1 MVTMRWMPLAILFA
15 ATWVGTSLTV
25 TIAAEAPVRE
35 PATACAPGAV
45 PLLIVGSFH
54 MAGSTQDA
62 VQRSPADMTTPA
74 RRAELDA
81 LVQSLSRFGP
91 TRVAIESSRTSTVW
105 NDRYAAWPRG
115 APPPG
120 TNEIE
125 LLAFPVARAAKLA
138 ALSPVDYPM
147 WMDGTQAIDRQEP
160 RAGGAPP
167 ASAAPATLPASRLLV
182 DVMEQVAADDAHLAT
197 HTVAEHLAWLD
208 APARARASQRWDVLS
223 NLAPASGTSRY
234 ETTDFATNWYKRNL
248 RLYTNLVDLAA
259 PGERILLLIGAGHVH
274 LLRGLAQDDPRFCLA
289 ELPDYLPR

>member
-1 MVTMRWMPLAILFA
+1 MVTMRWMPLAVLVA

-25 TIAAEAPVRE
+25 TIAAEAPGRE
-35 PATACAPGAV
+35 PAQACTPGAV

-74 RRAELDA
+74 RRAELGA

-91 TRVAIESSRTSTVW
+91 TRVAIESSRISTWW
-105 NDRYAAWPRG
+105 NDRYAAWPQG

-125 LLAFPVARAAKLA
+125 LLAFPLARAAKLA

-160 RAGGAPP
+160 RAGGAP
-167 ASAAPATLPASRLLV
+167 ASAVGAGPPPSALLA
-182 DVMEQVAADDAHLAT
+182 DVAQQVAADDTHLRT
-197 HTVAEHLAWLD
+197 HTVGEHLAWLN
-208 APARARASQRWDVLS
+208 APERARASQRWDVLS
-223 NLAPASGTSRY
+223 NLAPASGTARY
-234 ETTDFATNWYKRNL
+234 ETTDLATNWYKRNL

-289 ELPDYLPR
+289 ELGGYLPR

>member
-1 MVTMRWMPLAILFA
+1 MSQIRWIPLGILV
-15 ATWVGTSLTV
+15 ATAWVATSVTV
-25 TIAAEAPVRE
+25 TIADESRAGAAAPTCAAG
-35 PATACAPGAV
+35 AT

-62 VQRSPADMTTPA
+62 VQRSATDMTTPA
-74 RRAELDA
+74 RRAELEA
-81 LVQSLSRFGP
+81 LVQSLSRFRA
-91 TRVAIESSRTSTVW
+91 TRVAIESSRISPYW
-105 NDRYAAWPRG
+105 NDRYAAWPAG

-125 LLAFPVARAAKLA
+125 LLAFPLARAAQLP

-160 RAGGAPP
+160 RAAAPQDPAAGAP
-167 ASAAPATLPASRLLV
+167 ALPPLLA
-182 DVMEQVAADDAHLAT
+182 DVTRQVAADDAHLRT
-197 HTVAEHLAWLD
+197 HTVAGHLAYLN
-208 APARARASQRWDVLS
+208 AAERARASQRWDVLS
-223 NLAPASGTSRY
+223 NLAPATGSARY
-234 ETTDFATNWYKRNL
+234 ETTDLATNWYKRNL

-289 ELPDYLPR
+289 ELTDYLPR

>member
-1 MVTMRWMPLAILFA
+1 MVTMRWMPLAVLFA

-25 TIAAEAPVRE
+25 TIAAEAPARE
-35 PATACAPGAV
+35 PAGACGPGAV

-62 VQRSPADMTTPA
+62 VQRSPADMATPV
-74 RRAELDA
+74 RRAEMEA

-91 TRVAIESSRTSTVW
+91 TRVAIESSRLSTWW
-105 NDRYAAWPRG
+105 NDRYAAWPHG

-125 LLAFPVARAAKLA
+125 QLAFPLARAAKLA

-160 RAGGAPP
+160 RAGGVP
-167 ASAAPATLPASRLLV
+167 APAAGPSLPASPLLA
-182 DVMEQVAADDAHLAT
+182 DVTRQVAADDAHLAT
-197 HTVAEHLAWLD
+197 HTVAEHLAWLN
-208 APARARASQRWDVLS
+208 APERARANQRWDVLS

-234 ETTDFATNWYKRNL
+234 ETADLATNWYKRNL

-259 PGERILLLIGAGHVH
+259 PGERILLLVGAGHVH

-289 ELPDYLPR
+289 ELADYLPR